1 MGNKSIWI
9 AGALMVFIGLLF
21 ASRVN
26 EKNYPTKPTS
36 TSSAVLAVATG
47 IPLKHES
54 DIIHKFITLVDSKKI
69 TEAVEMMSDEI
80 TQNEYIKQT
89 WGIQFRAMKS
99 VKVISIDTSLLE
111 DWTNTRHT
119 YQVTLDVKMDPSS
132 VSGPIPYYGYE
143 NGTNIRF
150 ISLIKSGKNWKIEG
164 IATGP

>member
-1 MGNKSIWI
+1 
-9 AGALMVFIGLLF
+9 MVFIGLLF

-80 TQNEYIKQT
+80 TQKGMN
-89 WGIQFRAMKS
+89 
-99 VKVISIDTSLLE
+99 
-111 DWTNTRHT
+111 
-119 YQVTLDVKMDPSS
+119 SS
-132 VSGPIPYYGYE
+132 V
-143 NGTNIRF
+143 R
-150 ISLIKSGKNWKIEG
+150 
-164 IATGP
+164 